1 MSAEEKE
8 PVRIRKYQLD
18 ELCEQQKEIFKKQE
32 EILGKLS
39 SKRKDTWDK
48 LSSVTGVLN
57 LVASLVIAA
66 IGLYFTNTFK
76 ARDVHIAELG
86 IGEKYASYL
95 KGDNDYERRAALNAL
110 LSLENKDL
118 AFYFAAINPSDGI
131 NEQLERTL
139 NEMKEGSQKARLTDP
154 LIYAYANRAYKRL
167 WVDPKL
173 SISDNDKVLALDS
186 EENHR
191 QKRGDFFLS
200 SVYLNRGIA
209 NYELGET
216 GKAATD
222 LQKSI
227 EIFPKTAFSWTDLA
241 IKYEK
246 DKKSAKSSE
255 LYSLTLQNVKDE
267 EIKKSIQKK
276 MEDAKKKDRSNFRN
290 KRGTN
295 FS

>member
-1 MSAEEKE
+1 
-8 PVRIRKYQLD
+8 
-18 ELCEQQKEIFKKQE
+18 LCEQQKEIFKKQE

-48 LSSVTGVLN
+48 LSSVTGVLK

-76 ARDVHIAELG
+76 ARGVHIAELG

-95 KGDNDYERRAALNAL
+95 KGNNDYERRAALNAL

-139 NEMKEGSQKARLTDP
+139 NEIKEGSQKARLTDP
-154 LIYAYANRAYKRL
+154 LVYAYANRAYKRL

-173 SISDNDKVLALDS
+173 FRTTIKYWLWTHRKIN
-186 EENHR
+186 R

-255 LYSLTLQNVKDE
+255 LYSLILQNVKDE

-276 MEDAKKKDRSNFRN
+276 MGDAKKNMSSSQFRYRP
-290 KRGTN
+290 KIEKIGP
-295 FS
+295 